1 MQKLFWDSWDSS
13 LVDFFITCYN
23 GVIIYPAYEFKIK
36 NRKLHLPFFF
46 FFKYIQFSIIILIKY
61 RDLFNIFLDMHG

>member
-1 MQKLFWDSWDSS
+1 MQKLLWDSWDSS
-13 LVDFFITCYN
+13 LVDFFINVIICP

-46 FFKYIQFSIIILIKY
+46 FLSTYSFQ
-61 RDLFNIFLDMHG
+61 